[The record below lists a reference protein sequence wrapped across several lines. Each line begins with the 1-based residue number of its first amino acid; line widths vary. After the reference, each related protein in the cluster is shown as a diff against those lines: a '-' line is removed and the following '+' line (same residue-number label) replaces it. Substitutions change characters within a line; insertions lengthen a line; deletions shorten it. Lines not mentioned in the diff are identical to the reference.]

1 MLGRSRDGD
10 DHVQTA
16 LSVLDWSPDIMTDL
30 SGKLSQINLHTTHSV
45 IFSANIVIE
54 QRDINEVVQL
64 LIPVEIK
71 GLPPLGVES
80 VVQDLGLD
88 FLLAE
93 CYLMRL
99 VIPRLYFV

>member
-1 MLGRSRDGD
+1 MKGEDLPTELPQVDFHPAHPVVLPT
-10 DHVQTA
+10 HV
-16 LSVLDWSPDIMTDL
+16 
-30 SGKLSQINLHTTHSV
+30 V
-45 IFSANIVIE
+45 IKQSDV
-54 QRDINEVVQL
+54 DEVVKL
-64 LIPVEIK
+64 LVPIEIK